1 MTLITAPTYTTLAE
15 FLLYTPRSTQRDGGS
30 EEPTEDEWSVA
41 GIEAQYIMDE
51 HLNPVMLPPYDPDQ
65 DSILP
70 TFDADG
76 DEWYPD
82 DLKLAHIHLTS
93 FLLKRGDPEI
103 DERAVSSKSYSGTGY
118 AKTYEKSTESLT
130 LVQMPNFVRMILS
143 KYGANAAP
151 ATY

>member
-1 MTLITAPTYTTLAE
+1 MTLITSPTYSTLAE
-15 FLLYTPRSTQRDGGS
+15 FLVHTPRSTQRSGGS
-30 EEPTEDEWSVA
+30 EEPDSATWSPA
-41 GIEAQYIMDE
+41 ALEAQLTMDE
-51 HLNPVMLPPYDPDQ
+51 FLSPVMLPPYDEDQ
-65 DSILP
+65 SSILP
-70 TFDADG
+70 TIDSDG

-93 FLLKRGDPEI
+93 FLLKRGDPDI

-118 AKTYEKSTESLT
+118 SKSYEKSTEFLT
-130 LVQMPNFVRMILS
+130 LVQMPNFVRLILS